1 MDVDVYA
8 FTDECEANGMK
19 YRDGQTFYIPQ
30 NPIVYNDMGC
40 QICSCDRG
48 AKNCYG
54 RASCDFFFPCEKF
67 VPAAQGK
74 CCPTCGKFEMGE
86 QILHEC
92 DLESENLSNHR
103 NRLLKASKTLHYS
116 LFLSA
121 CYHKNK
127 YYKDGQTWIN
137 RQPNSCYE
145 CACVSSQ
152 TKCKVVQCAANCP
165 NPVYEPGK
173 CCPTCSKYIKSL
185 KSKICSLIH
194 LFSQKRNVK
203 ESRYLI
209 CFLALSRFV
218 PEVTRTFL

>member
-1 MDVDVYA
+1 MNVDVYA

-19 YRDGQTFYIPQ
+19 YKDGQTFYIPQ

-103 NRLLKASKTLHYS
+103 NCLLKASKTLH
-116 LFLSA
+116 
-121 CYHKNK
+121 
-127 YYKDGQTWIN
+127 
-137 RQPNSCYE
+137 
-145 CACVSSQ
+145 
-152 TKCKVVQCAANCP
+152 
-165 NPVYEPGK
+165 
-173 CCPTCSKYIKSL
+173 
-185 KSKICSLIH
+185 
-194 LFSQKRNVK
+194 
-203 ESRYLI
+203 
-209 CFLALSRFV
+209 
-218 PEVTRTFL
+218 